1 MKKKRNIII
10 IIAIVLILA
19 ITGVLYFVF
28 TNQDKDSTLTL
39 VEKQWIESNK
49 NKVIDFGI
57 VNNIAILNN
66 SGEGLLFDFFEAI
79 EEDTSLEFNKISY
92 EYGEAV
98 NEEYAFKVVDKL
110 DKDDIL
116 VYSDNYAVISKKK
129 VKYNSL
135 NEISHA
141 RVGVLEKNLENIN
154 KYLACD
160 DLSYTP
166 YENIEDLLISYK
178 EEKSELDFIVLPKII
193 YLSMEDLYKDLYIN
207 YNIDELKDNYVIS
220 LGDTK
225 KLNNILDK
233 YYKKWSSENYDSI
246 YANEFTNTYFRI
258 SDTEKQSEVKF
269 KSKRYIYGFAENAP
283 FEIEVNGKLV
293 GINSAIIKSFSDIAN
308 VEVTFQS
315 YPSVDRLREA
325 FSNGKIDFYFD
336 KYNKAKYDLDTYL
349 TVSPYDEQIV
359 VVSKYGNNINVNS
372 ANSLTGESVLTLKNT
387 KIEAELEKVKAN
399 IKSYDRLEDLMA
411 NMNDNS
417 VVVIDEATYN
427 FYKESNFRDYK
438 VDARYALNGNYGYM
452 IRDINNN
459 EVFEKYFDFYLS
471 FINEKSLI
479 NTGYYNA
486 LNATSTSGLLKTIV
500 TSICSILV
508 LIVAFLLGSRFM
520 PNRTKKRKIN
530 NMKKED
536 KLKYVDML
544 TSLKNRNY
552 LNENIELWDASEVY
566 PQSIIIVDLNNIA
579 YINDNYGHQEG
590 DEVIKQAANILIN
603 NQMPNS
609 DIIRTNG
616 NEFLIYLVE
625 YDEKQV
631 ASYIKKLT
639 KEFKE
644 LAHGFGAAI
653 GYSMITDG
661 IKTIDD
667 AVNEATL
674 DMRNNK
680 EELNN

>member
-10 IIAIVLILA
+10 IIAMVLILA

-79 EEDTSLEFNKISY
+79 EEDTGLEFNKISY

-269 KSKRYIYGFAENAP
+269 KSKRYIYGFVENAP

-438 VDARYALNGNYGYM
+438 VDARYALNGNYEYM

-459 EVFEKYFDFYLS
+459 EVFEKYFDFYLR

>member
-193 YLSMEDLYKDLYIN
+193 YLSIEDLYKDLYIN

-269 KSKRYIYGFAENAP
+269 KSKRYIYGFVENAP

>member
-79 EEDTSLEFNKISY
+79 EEDTGLEFNKISY

-269 KSKRYIYGFAENAP
+269 KSKRYIYGFVENAP

-438 VDARYALNGNYGYM
+438 VDARYALNGNYEYM

-459 EVFEKYFDFYLS
+459 EVFEKYFDFYLR

-500 TSICSILV
+500 TGICSILV

>member
-79 EEDTSLEFNKISY
+79 EEDTGLEFNKISY

-116 VYSDNYAVISKKK
+116 VYSDNYSVISKKK

-166 YENIEDLLISYK
+166 YENIEDLINSYK

-193 YLSMEDLYKDLYIN
+193 YLSLEDLYKDLYIN

-269 KSKRYIYGFAENAP
+269 KSKRYIYGFVENAP

-372 ANSLTGESVLTLKNT
+372 TNSLTGESVLTLKNT

>member
-79 EEDTSLEFNKISY
+79 EEDTGLEFNKISY

-269 KSKRYIYGFAENAP
+269 KSKRYIYGFVENAP

-500 TSICSILV
+500 TGICSILV

>member
-10 IIAIVLILA
+10 IIAMVLILA

-269 KSKRYIYGFAENAP
+269 KSKRYIYGFVENAP

-486 LNATSTSGLLKTIV
+486 LNATSTSGLLKSIV

>member
-10 IIAIVLILA
+10 IIAMVLILA

-79 EEDTSLEFNKISY
+79 EEDTGLEFNKISY
-92 EYGEAV
+92 EYGESV

-269 KSKRYIYGFAENAP
+269 KSKRYIYGFVENAP

>member
-79 EEDTSLEFNKISY
+79 EEDTGLEFNKISY
-92 EYGEAV
+92 EYGESV

-269 KSKRYIYGFAENAP
+269 KSKRYIYGFVENAP

>member
-79 EEDTSLEFNKISY
+79 EEDTGLEFNKISY

-269 KSKRYIYGFAENAP
+269 KSKRYIYGFVENAP

-387 KIEAELEKVKAN
+387 NIEAELEKVKAN

-500 TSICSILV
+500 TGICSILV

>member
-1 MKKKRNIII
+1 M
-10 IIAIVLILA
+10 
-19 ITGVLYFVF
+19 
-28 TNQDKDSTLTL
+28 
-39 VEKQWIESNK
+39 
-49 NKVIDFGI
+49 
-57 VNNIAILNN
+57 
-66 SGEGLLFDFFEAI
+66 
-79 EEDTSLEFNKISY
+79 
-92 EYGEAV
+92 
-98 NEEYAFKVVDKL
+98 
-110 DKDDIL
+110 
-116 VYSDNYAVISKKK
+116 
-129 VKYNSL
+129 
-135 NEISHA
+135 
-141 RVGVLEKNLENIN
+141 
-154 KYLACD
+154 
-160 DLSYTP
+160 
-166 YENIEDLLISYK
+166 
-178 EEKSELDFIVLPKII
+178 
-193 YLSMEDLYKDLYIN
+193 
-207 YNIDELKDNYVIS
+207 
-220 LGDTK
+220 
-225 KLNNILDK
+225 
-233 YYKKWSSENYDSI
+233 
-246 YANEFTNTYFRI
+246 
-258 SDTEKQSEVKF
+258 
-269 KSKRYIYGFAENAP
+269 
-283 FEIEVNGKLV
+283 
-293 GINSAIIKSFSDIAN
+293 
-308 VEVTFQS
+308 EVTFQS
-315 YPSVDRLREA
+315 YPSVGRLREA